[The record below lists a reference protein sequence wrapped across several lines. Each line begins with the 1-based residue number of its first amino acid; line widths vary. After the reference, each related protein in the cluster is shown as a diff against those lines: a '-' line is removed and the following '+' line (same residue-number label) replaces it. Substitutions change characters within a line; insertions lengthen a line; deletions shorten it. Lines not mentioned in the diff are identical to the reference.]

1 MWHPKDVVKG
11 GSTKKLIAAALTLAA
26 GVSARAAADDFEFF
40 KEEAQ
45 FVTASRRPEPALRA
59 PAAVDVITASDIK
72 AYGFKEIWDVLRY
85 RAGMDVLDGTSIDG
99 NRALVSARGF
109 TQEFVQ
115 EMQVLVDGRSVYNP
129 LFGGVYWKSLPVQMQ
144 DIERIEIARG
154 PNAVLYGSNAG
165 LGVIN
170 IITKKPAASSE
181 AAAEAWGGTQGAV
194 GTSESGSAGGAAGAI
209 RVSHEYRSQDH
220 AATPSGVGSSNGF
233 MHTQKRNARA
243 RWNPD
248 AKTELE
254 ALGGGSWLTAGIP
267 GLSNSPTAENAE
279 NFQALHGTRSLG
291 GGSGAEASLSR
302 SETTIHVVSLPTG
315 PAYIRTYQYDAEA
328 LHHFS
333 WLDERVTSNWGGNW
347 RFSGAD
353 SDQLF
358 SGDPRQS
365 NRLVRGFMHHTARVA
380 EPLTLVAGVSLE
392 HSDTGGT
399 QPAWQAAAL
408 CEPAADQIV
417 RLAYSRAPTIPALFF
432 TRGNYLLTPNLKL
445 GASGDLKPEQL
456 SSWELGW
463 NGRLLDGALK
473 PAVSLYVMSVRSLD
487 FAFREPPSVPA
498 VNSVD
503 NRNAALAR
511 GAELSVEY
519 ALAPERALFANY
531 TFEKISTDK
540 GAAVS
545 GTDHG
550 RSTPRHK
557 FNVGGRAALARGV
570 TLSAIMGYK
579 DNYHTVSS
587 RGTRL
592 DAPRSFR
599 LDARLGWTPRPGWE
613 LFVAGQNLLQPY
625 TVEYA
630 DGAAN
635 PRTVRGGLSARFAP

>member
-1 MWHPKDVVKG
+1 M
-11 GSTKKLIAAALTLAA
+11 KKLLAVALTLAA
-26 GVSARAAADDFEFF
+26 SGASARAADDDFEFF

-45 FVTASRRPEPALRA
+45 FVTASRRPEPAVHA
-59 PAAVDVITASDIK
+59 PAAVDVITAADIK
-72 AYGFKEIWDVLRY
+72 AYGFKEVWDVLRY

-144 DIERIEIARG
+144 DIKRIEIVRG

-170 IITKKPAASSE
+170 IITKKPNSATEAS
-181 AAAEAWGGTQGAV
+181 AEAWGGTQSSV
-194 GTSESGSAGGAAGAI
+194 GTSESGSAGGEAGAI
-209 RVSHEYRSQDH
+209 RVSHEYRSQDN
-220 AATPSGVGSSNGF
+220 AATPSGRGDSNDF
-233 MHTQKRNARA
+233 LHTQKLNVRA
-243 RWNPD
+243 RWNPG
-248 AKTELE
+248 AQTELE

-267 GLSNSPTAENAE
+267 GLPNSPTAANTE
-279 NFQALHGTRSLG
+279 NFQALHATRSLG
-291 GGSGAEASLSR
+291 DSSGVEAFLSR
-302 SETTIHVVSLPTG
+302 SETEIKAVPLLTG

-358 SGDPRQS
+358 AGDPRQS
-365 NRLVRGFMHHTARVA
+365 SRLVRGFMHHSAHVA
-380 EPLTLVAGVSLE
+380 EPLTLVAGASLE

-408 CEPAADQIV
+408 YEPVSDQIL
-417 RLAYSRAPTIPALFF
+417 RLSYSMAPTLPSLFF
-432 TRGNYLLTPNLKL
+432 TRGNYLLTPNLRL
-445 GASGDLKPEQL
+445 GASRDLQPEQL

-463 NGRLLDGALK
+463 NGRFRDGALK
-473 PAVSLYVMSVRSLD
+473 PAVALYVMSVRSLD
-487 FAFREPPSVPA
+487 FSFRRPPSVPA
-498 VNSVD
+498 MNSVD

-511 GAELSVEY
+511 GAELSAEY
-519 ALAPERALFANY
+519 AFAAERALFANY
-531 TFEKISTDK
+531 TFELISTDK
-540 GAAVS
+540 GPAVS
-545 GTDHG
+545 GTDHA

-557 FNVGGRAALARGV
+557 LNVGGRAALARGV
-570 TLSAIMGYK
+570 TFSTIIGYK
-579 DNYHTVSS
+579 DKYHTVSS
-587 RGTRL
+587 RGTSL

-599 LDARLGWTPRPGWE
+599 LDARLAWTPRPGWE

-635 PRTVRGGLSARFAP
+635 PRTVRGGLSAKFAP